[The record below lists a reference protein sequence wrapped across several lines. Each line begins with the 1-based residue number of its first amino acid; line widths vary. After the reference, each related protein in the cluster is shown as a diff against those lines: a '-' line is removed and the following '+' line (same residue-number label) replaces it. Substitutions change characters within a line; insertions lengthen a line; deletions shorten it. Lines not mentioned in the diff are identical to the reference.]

1 MLEQMISMDHAR
13 SDELGFYSINTC
25 GLKDALERRKMR
37 EAGPRGRERGGEISI
52 TVHSHL

>member
-37 EAGPRGRERGGEISI
+37 EAGPRGRERGGEIII